1 MKESFYDVEV
11 VEHNIMT
18 GQVKVHYRGYNHTV
32 TMNGGSYPEDLDI
45 QVIERFEDKG
55 LYQQK
60 NEVGM
65 IQPGYIYI
73 YIGGVMGNDS

>member
-1 MKESFYDVEV
+1 
-11 VEHNIMT
+11 MT

-45 QVIERFEDKG
+45 QVIERLKYKG

-65 IQPGYIYI
+65 IQPGL
-73 YIGGVMGNDS
+73 YIGCVMGNDS